1 MTEPNLP
8 KRSIGNP
15 DPAATSDHIDT
26 GDQTPKELDTLGDLN
41 ATNETSSSKVPN
53 SAASNT
59 NKEILLGRFRV
70 QKVLGEGAFGKVYL
84 AKDEQLNRLVA
95 IKISKEIILDKNV
108 LDSFLSE
115 AQMLA
120 KLDHPN
126 IVPVHDVGNSATE
139 GFFIISKYLDGGTLS
154 KALTT
159 NASDITWVCR
169 TIALIADGLHHAH
182 TRGLVHRD
190 IKPDNILLD
199 ASGSPCIVD
208 FGLALKEESF
218 GQGKG
223 LMGTPLYMSPEQ
235 AGGEGHRVDGRSD
248 IFSLGVI
255 LYEMLAGRRPFE
267 AKTVMMLLQMIKM
280 VEVKPLRQINSKI
293 DKELERIC
301 LKALSRKL
309 LDRYATAADM
319 AADLRSFL
327 ASGPM
332 PSGNLQS
339 APSINIEGNKS
350 GSKSGN
356 ISGLDSKNIQVVYK
370 GLRSFDQSD
379 AGFFLELLPGSRD
392 REGLP
397 PSIRFWKTQIENP
410 SSSFSVG
417 AIYGPSGCG
426 KSSLMK
432 AGLIPNLDGKI
443 IPIYLEATTITTEES
458 ILKQLRK
465 RLPDLPQELT
475 LVEAFALIR
484 KKKPAGLNRKLLLI
498 VDQFEQ
504 WLSAN
509 PNVDN
514 APLVQALRQ
523 VDGDYF
529 QVILM
534 IRDDFI
540 LAMNRLMAVLEIPI
554 LEGVN
559 FSLVDLFEQKHSRK
573 VLRLFGRALECLP
586 EGELSKEQQQ
596 FIHKSIESL
605 SVDGK
610 VISVRLAVFADMMK
624 SRPWLIASLN
634 SIGGVEGVGVQF
646 LEETFFSSG
655 ASALCKIH
663 HKAAQKVLR
672 ALLPSSGSSIKGG
685 MLSLED
691 LKEVSTY
698 ANKPRDFEQLLQLL
712 DSDLRLITPTTQEDD
727 SDSKRF
733 YQLAH
738 DYLVPSL
745 QEWLLRKQKETRKG
759 RAELVLE
766 DRSKVWNLNP
776 ENRQLPSLAQCLSIH
791 WNIPSKDWTK
801 PQRKMIKKAGKY
813 YLVRSILV
821 TSMLLMLGFLGWEGY
836 GRVKSQGLVEKL
848 FTANTADV
856 PTIVKEISGYRRWA
870 NSMLSTAN
878 SKAEQEKDERK
889 QLHTSLALLPVDKGQ
904 IPYLYS
910 RLLMANPNEV
920 KVVVNS
926 LDKYNDEF
934 KQKLWDVLLE
944 PESGKELQVLRAASA
959 LAAYDGGVDIK
970 NWEKISPL
978 IVNQLVKENPAFI
991 GVWTEALRPV
1001 KKFLVNPLSETFY
1014 NRTTDKTLE
1023 NSLATNLLVDYT
1035 ADQPESLT
1043 NLILD
1048 ADEKQFALLFPAI
1061 KEQSANCLLLLNAE
1075 LNKPAPQNVNYAL
1088 KEMDDKRKANALVAL
1103 AKLKQPE
1110 TIWPLLKH
1118 TPTPQLRSYLID
1130 KIASHNLDYKVILQ
1144 QLKIEKEVSIRRA
1157 LIQTLGSFGLG
1168 QISLVERKT
1177 IIPEVKEIYLKEPDP
1192 GIHASAEWL
1201 LKTWNEQSF
1210 INKTNESWQQDKELT
1225 LNRQKEITNRLDKE
1239 KEKSLK
1245 QWYVNGQR
1253 QTMVVIP
1260 GPVEFL
1266 MGSPEVEVGR
1276 SNYESQHKRKI
1287 GRSFEISNK
1296 AITLAQYKQFDLK
1309 YTLDAKYVRSGDLP
1323 VVAINYHMAAKYCN
1337 WLSEKEGIPED
1348 QWCFEIKKQGETIV
1362 KKDYLSLKGYRL
1374 PTEAEM
1380 EYAIR
1385 AGSISSYY
1393 FGDTVELLPKYGWFS
1408 KNSNDQP
1415 WPVGSL
1421 KPNDFGLFDMHGNC
1435 YTWCMEE
1442 YDAYP
1447 VGTRDDNLEGTKVL
1461 DSKSRVLR
1469 GGSFNFYVSHARSS
1483 YRIDDTPAIRFFSN
1497 GFRLART
1504 P

>member
-1 MTEPNLP
+1 MTDENLP
-8 KRSIGNP
+8 IRSIGNP
-15 DPAATSDHIDT
+15 DPEATSDHIDT
-26 GDQTPKELDTLGDLN
+26 GDQTPKELDTIGDPN
-41 ATNETSSSKVPN
+41 ATNGTNVSNNPKAV
-53 SAASNT
+53 AYNT
-59 NKEILLGRFRV
+59 NSEVLLGRFRV
-70 QKVLGEGAFGKVYL
+70 QKVLGEGVFGKVYL

-95 IKISKEIILDKNV
+95 IKISKEIIHDKNV

-159 NASDITWVCR
+159 NAADITWVCR

-327 ASGPM
+327 ASGPL
-332 PSGNLQS
+332 PSSNLQS

-417 AIYGPSGCG
+417 VIYGPSGCG

-514 APLVQALRQ
+514 ASLVQALRQ

-573 VLRLFGRALECLP
+573 VLRLFGKALECLP

-610 VISVRLAVFADMMK
+610 VVSVRLSVFADMMK
-624 SRPWLIASLN
+624 SRLWLIESLN

-646 LEETFFSSG
+646 LEEAFFLSG
-655 ASALCKIH
+655 APALCKIH

-685 MLSLED
+685 MLSFEE

-745 QEWLLRKQKETRKG
+745 QEWLLRKQKETWKG

-776 ENRQLPSLAQCLSIH
+776 EKRQLPSLPQCISIY
-791 WNIPSKDWTK
+791 WNVPSKDWTK
-801 PQRKMIKKAGKY
+801 PQRKMIKKASKY

-821 TSMLLMLGFLGWEGY
+821 TSILLMLGFLGWEGY
-836 GRVKSQGLVEKL
+836 LQRDRANKNEEFAQVGLG
-848 FTANTADV
+848 
-856 PTIVKEISGYRRWA
+856 EIK
-870 NSMLSTAN
+870 
-878 SKAEQEKDERK
+878 KAEE
-889 QLHTSLALLPVDKGQ
+889 
-904 IPYLYS
+904 
-910 RLLMANPNEV
+910 
-920 KVVVNS
+920 
-926 LDKYNDEF
+926 YN
-934 KQKLWDVLLE
+934 L
-944 PESGKELQVLRAASA
+944 
-959 LAAYDGGVDIK
+959 
-970 NWEKISPL
+970 
-978 IVNQLVKENPAFI
+978 
-991 GVWTEALRPV
+991 
-1001 KKFLVNPLSETFY
+1001 
-1014 NRTTDKTLE
+1014 
-1023 NSLATNLLVDYT
+1023 
-1035 ADQPESLT
+1035 
-1043 NLILD
+1043 
-1048 ADEKQFALLFPAI
+1048 
-1061 KEQSANCLLLLNAE
+1061 
-1075 LNKPAPQNVNYAL
+1075 
-1088 KEMDDKRKANALVAL
+1088 
-1103 AKLKQPE
+1103 
-1110 TIWPLLKH
+1110 
-1118 TPTPQLRSYLID
+1118 
-1130 KIASHNLDYKVILQ
+1130 KVIQIADKL
-1144 QLKIEKEVSIRRA
+1144 EMV
-1157 LIQTLGSFGLG
+1157 LIPTGKF
-1168 QISLVERKT
+1168 
-1177 IIPEVKEIYLKEPDP
+1177 
-1192 GIHASAEWL
+1192 
-1201 LKTWNEQSF
+1201 
-1210 INKTNESWQQDKELT
+1210 
-1225 LNRQKEITNRLDKE
+1225 
-1239 KEKSLK
+1239 
-1245 QWYVNGQR
+1245 
-1253 QTMVVIP
+1253 M
-1260 GPVEFL
+1260 
-1266 MGSPEVEVGR
+1266 MGSPASEKGR
-1276 SNYESQHKRKI
+1276 SENETQHEVILTKPFFMGKYEVTQ
-1287 GRSFEISNK
+1287 E
-1296 AITLAQYKQFDLK
+1296 QYEAVMGDNQSTTKG
-1309 YTLDAKYVRSGDLP
+1309 AKLP
-1323 VVAINYHMAAKYCN
+1323 VTDVSWNDCQ
-1337 WLSEKEGIPED
+1337 E
-1348 QWCFEIKKQGETIV
+1348 FIKKLNAKTDG
-1362 KKDYLSLKGYRL
+1362 GYRL
-1374 PTEAEM
+1374 PTEAEW
-1380 EYAIR
+1380 EYACR
-1385 AGSISSYY
+1385 AGTSTAYS
-1393 FGDTVELLPKYGWFS
+1393 FGDAITPKDANYNDS
-1408 KNSNDQP
+1408 KI
-1415 WPVGSL
+1415 L
-1421 KPNDFGLFDMHGNC
+1421 KPVAVGTYKPNAFGLYDMHGNVFE
-1435 YTWCMEE
+1435 WCEDW
-1442 YDAYP
+1442 YDDYP
-1447 VGTRDDNLEGTKVL
+1447 AGAVIDPKGPVTGY
-1461 DSKSRVLR
+1461 SRVLR
-1469 GGSFNFYVSHARSS
+1469 GGSFYFGSVARSS
-1483 YRIDDTPAIRFFSN
+1483 NRYYYFWPTCRYYS
-1497 GFRLART
+1497 GFGLRLART

>member
-8 KRSIGNP
+8 KRLNDNL
-15 DPAATSDHIDT
+15 DPAATSDPNAASDHK
-26 GDQTPKELDTLGDLN
+26 PESLDTLGDLN
-41 ATNETSSSKVPN
+41 ATNETSASKNPN
-53 SAASNT
+53 AAASST
-59 NKEILLGRFRV
+59 NREVLLGRFRV

-235 AGGEGHRVDGRSD
+235 ASGEGHRVDGRSD

-267 AKTVMMLLQMIKM
+267 AKNVMMLLQIIKM

-327 ASGPM
+327 ASGPV
-332 PSGNLQS
+332 PSGNVQS
-339 APSINIEGNKS
+339 APSVNIEGNKS

-410 SSSFSVG
+410 STSFSVG
-417 AIYGPSGCG
+417 VIYGPSGCG

-443 IPIYLEATTITTEES
+443 IPIYLEASTITTEES

-475 LVEAFALIR
+475 LIEAFALIR

-559 FSLVDLFEQKHSRK
+559 FSLVDLFDQKHSRK
-573 VLRLFGRALECLP
+573 VLRLFGKALECLP

-610 VISVRLAVFADMMK
+610 VISVRLSVFADMMK
-624 SRPWLIASLN
+624 SRPWLISSLN

-685 MLSLED
+685 MLSLEE

-766 DRSKVWNLNP
+766 DRGKVWNLNP
-776 ENRQLPSLAQCLSIH
+776 EKRQLPSLIQCLSIH

-801 PQRKMIKKAGKY
+801 PQRKMIKKASKY

-821 TSMLLMLGFLGWEGY
+821 ASMLLMLGFLGWEGY
-836 GRVKSQGLVEKL
+836 LQRDRANKNEELAQVGLG
-848 FTANTADV
+848 
-856 PTIVKEISGYRRWA
+856 EIK
-870 NSMLSTAN
+870 
-878 SKAEQEKDERK
+878 KAEE
-889 QLHTSLALLPVDKGQ
+889 
-904 IPYLYS
+904 
-910 RLLMANPNEV
+910 
-920 KVVVNS
+920 
-926 LDKYNDEF
+926 
-934 KQKLWDVLLE
+934 
-944 PESGKELQVLRAASA
+944 
-959 LAAYDGGVDIK
+959 
-970 NWEKISPL
+970 
-978 IVNQLVKENPAFI
+978 
-991 GVWTEALRPV
+991 
-1001 KKFLVNPLSETFY
+1001 
-1014 NRTTDKTLE
+1014 
-1023 NSLATNLLVDYT
+1023 
-1035 ADQPESLT
+1035 
-1043 NLILD
+1043 
-1048 ADEKQFALLFPAI
+1048 
-1061 KEQSANCLLLLNAE
+1061 
-1075 LNKPAPQNVNYAL
+1075 
-1088 KEMDDKRKANALVAL
+1088 
-1103 AKLKQPE
+1103 
-1110 TIWPLLKH
+1110 
-1118 TPTPQLRSYLID
+1118 
-1130 KIASHNLDYKVILQ
+1130 HNLKVIQIADKL
-1144 QLKIEKEVSIRRA
+1144 EMV
-1157 LIQTLGSFGLG
+1157 LIPTGKF
-1168 QISLVERKT
+1168 
-1177 IIPEVKEIYLKEPDP
+1177 
-1192 GIHASAEWL
+1192 
-1201 LKTWNEQSF
+1201 
-1210 INKTNESWQQDKELT
+1210 
-1225 LNRQKEITNRLDKE
+1225 
-1239 KEKSLK
+1239 
-1245 QWYVNGQR
+1245 
-1253 QTMVVIP
+1253 M
-1260 GPVEFL
+1260 
-1266 MGSPEVEVGR
+1266 MGSPASEKGRGSDETQHEV
-1276 SNYESQHKRKI
+1276 
-1287 GRSFEISNK
+1287 
-1296 AITLAQYKQFDLK
+1296 TLTKSYYMGK
-1309 YTLDAKYVRSGDLP
+1309 YAVTQEQWEAVMGNNPSSRTKGVKLP
-1323 VVAINYHMAAKYCN
+1323 VTDVS
-1337 WLSEKEGIPED
+1337 WED
-1348 QWCFEIKKQGETIV
+1348 CQEFIKKLNV
-1362 KKDYLSLKGYRL
+1362 KTAGGYRL
-1374 PTEAEM
+1374 PTEAEW
-1380 EYAIR
+1380 EYACR
-1385 AGSISSYY
+1385 AGTRTAYSYGDSLTKSDANIDGYSI
-1393 FGDTVELLPKYGWFS
+1393 KA
-1408 KNSNDQP
+1408 
-1415 WPVGSL
+1415 VGSY
-1421 KPNDFGLFDMHGNC
+1421 KPNTFGLYDMHGNVVE
-1435 YTWCMEE
+1435 WCEDW
-1442 YDAYP
+1442 YGDYP
-1447 VGTRDDNLEGTKVL
+1447 AGAVTDPKGPAKGLF
-1461 DSKSRVLR
+1461 RVLR
-1469 GGSFNFYVSHARSS
+1469 GGLFRELLARSS
-1483 YRIDDTPAIRFFSN
+1483 LRAKFAPTPRNWCN

>member
-1 MTEPNLP
+1 MTDENLP
-8 KRSIGNP
+8 KKSDDNF
-15 DPAATSDHIDT
+15 DLAATFHA
-26 GDQTPKELDTLGDLN
+26 GDQNLASLATIKHLHS
-41 ATNETSSSKVPN
+41 TNETEYSKN
-53 SAASNT
+53 QKDKASPT
-59 NKEILLGRFRV
+59 HGEILLGRFRV
-70 QKVLGEGAFGKVYL
+70 QKILGEGSFGKVYL
-84 AKDEQLNRLVA
+84 AKDEQLSRLVV
-95 IKISKEIILDKNV
+95 IKISKEISHDKNV

-159 NASDITWVCR
+159 NASDITWVCK

-199 ASGSPCIVD
+199 NSGSPCIVD

-223 LMGTPLYMSPEQ
+223 LMGTPLYMSPEL
-235 AGGEGHRVDGRSD
+235 ASEEGHRVDGRSD

-267 AKTVMMLLQMIKM
+267 GKNVMVLLQMIKM
-280 VEVKPLRQINSKI
+280 GEVKPLRQINSKI
-293 DKELERIC
+293 DRELERIC
-301 LKALSRKL
+301 LKAMSRKL

-332 PSGNLQS
+332 PSGNGKY
-339 APSINIEGNKS
+339 APSDNIIGDKS

-356 ISGLDSKNIQVVYK
+356 KSGLDSKNIKVVFK

-410 SSSFSVG
+410 SSSFNVG
-417 AIYGPSGCG
+417 VIYGPSGCG

-443 IPIYLEATTITTEES
+443 IPIYVVATATTTEES

-475 LVEAFALIR
+475 LVEAFTLIR
-484 KKKPAGLNRKLLLI
+484 KKKPARLNKKLLLI

-509 PNVDN
+509 PNLDDS
-514 APLVQALRQ
+514 PLAQALRQ

-573 VLRLFGRALECLP
+573 VLRLFGKALECLP
-586 EGELSKEQQQ
+586 EGEHSKEQEQ

-610 VISVRLAVFADMMK
+610 VISVRLSVFADMMK
-624 SRPWLIASLN
+624 SRPWLIESLN
-634 SIGGVEGVGVQF
+634 SMGGVEGVGVQF
-646 LEETFFSSG
+646 LEETFFSSS

-672 ALLPSSGSSIKGG
+672 ALLPSSGSCIKGG

-698 ANKPRDFEQLLQLL
+698 ALNPRDFEQLLQLL

-727 SDSKRF
+727 SDSKRY
-733 YQLAH
+733 YQLSH

-766 DRSKVWNLNP
+766 DRGRAWNRSP
-776 ENRQLPSLAQCLSIH
+776 ENRQLPSLPQCLSIGWH
-791 WNIPSKDWTK
+791 TRSRDWTT
-801 PQRKMIKKAGKY
+801 PQKKMIKKARKY

-821 TSMLLMLGFLGWEGY
+821 ASMLLMLGFLGWDGY
-836 GRVKSQGLVEKL
+836 CRVKSQGLVERL
-848 FTANTADV
+848 LDAHSADV

-870 NSMLSTAN
+870 NPMLLAAN
-878 SKAEQEKDERK
+878 NKAEQEKDERK

-904 IPYLYS
+904 ISYLYF
-910 RLLMANPNEV
+910 RLLEAKPNEV
-920 KVVVNS
+920 EVLIDALRNHK
-926 LDKYNDEF
+926 DEF
-934 KQKLWDVLLE
+934 QQQLWDLLQN
-944 PESGKELQVLRAASA
+944 PEKGKELQILRIASA
-959 LAAYDGGVDIK
+959 LAAYDGGVESETWKD
-970 NWEKISPL
+970 ISPL
-978 IVNQLVKENPAFI
+978 IVSQLVKENPVFI
-991 GVWTEALRPV
+991 GVWVGTLRPV
-1001 KKFLVNPLSETFY
+1001 KKFLLNPLSETFN
-1014 NRTTDKTLE
+1014 NRAPDKNLE
-1023 NSLATNLLVDYT
+1023 NLVATNLLADYA
-1035 ADQPESLT
+1035 ADNPEILIS
-1043 NLILD
+1043 LILD
-1048 ADEKQFALLFPAI
+1048 ADEKQFSILFPLF
-1061 KEQSANCLLLLNAE
+1061 KEQSAACLYLLNAE
-1075 LNKPAPQNVNYAL
+1075 INKPAPQNTNYAL
-1088 KEMDDKRKANALVAL
+1088 KEIDDKRRVNVIVAL
-1103 AKLKQPE
+1103 AKLNQSE

-1118 TPTPQLRSYLID
+1118 TSTPQTRSYLIE
-1130 KIASHNLDYKVILQ
+1130 KLALHNLDYSVILQ

-1157 LIQTLGSFGLG
+1157 LIQTLGNFDLG
-1168 QISLVERKT
+1168 QISLEERFT
-1177 IIPEVKEIYLKEPDP
+1177 IIPDLEEIYLKEPDP

-1201 LKTWNEQSF
+1201 LKTWHQQSF
-1210 INKTNESWQQDKELT
+1210 INKTNEAWQQDKELT
-1225 LNRQKEITNRLDKE
+1225 LKRQKEITNRLDIE
-1239 KEKSLK
+1239 KEKSLM
-1245 QWYVNGQR
+1245 QWYVNGQG
-1253 QTMVVIP
+1253 QTMVVLA
-1260 GPVEFL
+1260 GPIEFL
-1266 MGSPEVEVGR
+1266 MGSPESEVDR
-1276 SNYESQHKRKI
+1276 YTNEFQHKKKI

-1296 AITLAQYKQFDLK
+1296 SVTLAQYNQFDSK

-1323 VVAINYHMAAKYCN
+1323 VVGITYYMASKYCN
-1337 WLSEKEGIPED
+1337 WLSEKEGISED
-1348 QWCFEIKKQGETIV
+1348 QWCFEINKQGETIV
-1362 KKDYLSLKGYRL
+1362 KKDYLNLKGYRL

-1380 EYAIR
+1380 EYATR
-1385 AGSISSYY
+1385 AGSISARY
-1393 FGDTVELLPKYGWFS
+1393 FGDTSELLLKYGWFQ
-1408 KNSNDQP
+1408 KNSDGQP

-1421 KPNDFGLFDMHGNC
+1421 KPNDFGLFDTLGNC
-1435 YTWCMEE
+1435 YTWCMDE
-1442 YDAYP
+1442 YDFSN
-1447 VGTRDDNLEGTKVL
+1447 GTEEDNLEGTKVL
-1461 DSKSRVLR
+1461 NTKNRVLR
-1469 GGSFNFYVSHARSS
+1469 GGSHLGTGPRARSS
-1483 YRIDDTPAIRFFSN
+1483 NRNYGMPTYRTTGD
-1497 GFRLART
+1497 GFRLAKT
-1504 P
+1504 K

>member
-8 KRSIGNP
+8 KRLNDNL
-15 DPAATSDHIDT
+15 DPSATSDPNAASDHK
-26 GDQTPKELDTLGDLN
+26 PESLDTLGDLN
-41 ATNETSSSKVPN
+41 ATSETSSSKVPK
-53 SAASNT
+53 AVASNT
-59 NKEILLGRFRV
+59 NREILLGRFRV

-223 LMGTPLYMSPEQ
+223 LTGTPLYMSPEQ
-235 AGGEGHRVDGRSD
+235 ASGEGHRVDGRSD

-267 AKTVMMLLQMIKM
+267 AKNVMMLLQMIKM

-327 ASGPM
+327 ASGPV

-397 PSIRFWKTQIENP
+397 ASIRFWKTQIENP

-417 AIYGPSGCG
+417 VIYGPSGCG

-514 APLVQALRQ
+514 ASLVQALRQ

-554 LEGVN
+554 VEGVN
-559 FSLVDLFEQKHSRK
+559 FSLVDLFDQKHSRK

-596 FIHKSIESL
+596 FIHKSIEAL

-624 SRPWLIASLN
+624 SRPWLNSSLN

-663 HKAAQKVLR
+663 HKAAQKVLL

-766 DRSKVWNLNP
+766 DRSRVWNLNP
-776 ENRQLPSLAQCLSIH
+776 EKRQLPSLPQCISIY
-791 WNIPSKDWTK
+791 WNVPSKDWTK
-801 PQRKMIKKAGKY
+801 PQRKMIKKASKY
-813 YLVRSILV
+813 YLVRSFLI
-821 TSMLLMLGFLGWEGY
+821 TSSIVLMSFLLWEGY
-836 GRVKSQGLVEKL
+836 SRVKSQGKIAEAERDR
-848 FTANTADV
+848 ANKNEELAQV
-856 PTIVKEISGYRRWA
+856 GLGEIK
-870 NSMLSTAN
+870 
-878 SKAEQEKDERK
+878 KAEE
-889 QLHTSLALLPVDKGQ
+889 
-904 IPYLYS
+904 
-910 RLLMANPNEV
+910 
-920 KVVVNS
+920 
-926 LDKYNDEF
+926 YN
-934 KQKLWDVLLE
+934 
-944 PESGKELQVLRAASA
+944 
-959 LAAYDGGVDIK
+959 
-970 NWEKISPL
+970 
-978 IVNQLVKENPAFI
+978 
-991 GVWTEALRPV
+991 
-1001 KKFLVNPLSETFY
+1001 
-1014 NRTTDKTLE
+1014 
-1023 NSLATNLLVDYT
+1023 
-1035 ADQPESLT
+1035 
-1043 NLILD
+1043 
-1048 ADEKQFALLFPAI
+1048 
-1061 KEQSANCLLLLNAE
+1061 
-1075 LNKPAPQNVNYAL
+1075 
-1088 KEMDDKRKANALVAL
+1088 
-1103 AKLKQPE
+1103 
-1110 TIWPLLKH
+1110 
-1118 TPTPQLRSYLID
+1118 
-1130 KIASHNLDYKVILQ
+1130 
-1144 QLKIEKEVSIRRA
+1144 LKIIQIADKLEMV
-1157 LIQTLGSFGLG
+1157 LIPAGKF
-1168 QISLVERKT
+1168 K
-1177 IIPEVKEIYLKEPDP
+1177 
-1192 GIHASAEWL
+1192 
-1201 LKTWNEQSF
+1201 
-1210 INKTNESWQQDKELT
+1210 
-1225 LNRQKEITNRLDKE
+1225 
-1239 KEKSLK
+1239 
-1245 QWYVNGQR
+1245 
-1253 QTMVVIP
+1253 
-1260 GPVEFL
+1260 
-1266 MGSPEVEVGR
+1266 MGSPITEVGR
-1276 SNYESQHKRKI
+1276 DKGETQH
-1287 GRSFEISNK
+1287 EV
-1296 AITLAQYKQFDLK
+1296 TLTKPFYM
-1309 YTLDAKYVRSGDLP
+1309 AKYEVTQEQWESVMGNNPSSRTKGAKLP
-1323 VVAINYHMAAKYCN
+1323 VTNVS
-1337 WLSEKEGIPED
+1337 WED
-1348 QWCFEIKKQGETIV
+1348 CQEFIKKLNEKTSG
-1362 KKDYLSLKGYRL
+1362 GYRL
-1374 PTEAEM
+1374 PTEAEW
-1380 EYAIR
+1380 EYACR
-1385 AGSISSYY
+1385 AGTTTAYSYGDNLTKSDANIDGDSI
-1393 FGDTVELLPKYGWFS
+1393 KA
-1408 KNSNDQP
+1408 
-1415 WPVGSL
+1415 VGSYR
-1421 KPNDFGLFDMHGNC
+1421 PNAFGLYDMHGNVWE
-1435 YTWCMEE
+1435 WCNDWYGSLQDGEVTDPRGAAKGE
-1442 YDAYP
+1442 Y
-1447 VGTRDDNLEGTKVL
+1447 
-1461 DSKSRVLR
+1461 RVLR
-1469 GGSFNFYVSHARSS
+1469 GGSFNVVGSAARSS
-1483 YRIDDTPAIRFFSN
+1483 YRSIVTPTDRYSFDF
-1497 GFRLART
+1497 GLRVARN

>member
-1 MTEPNLP
+1 MTEPNSP

-15 DPAATSDHIDT
+15 DLEATSDHIDT
-26 GDQTPKELDTLGDLN
+26 GDQAPKELDTIGDPN
-41 ATNETSSSKVPN
+41 ATNETSVSNNPKAV
-53 SAASNT
+53 ASNT
-59 NKEILLGRFRV
+59 NREVLFGRFRV

-235 AGGEGHRVDGRSD
+235 ASGEGHRVDGRSD

-332 PSGNLQS
+332 PSGNLQY

-356 ISGLDSKNIQVVYK
+356 ISGLNSKNIQVVYK

-417 AIYGPSGCG
+417 VIYGPSGCG

-514 APLVQALRQ
+514 ASLVQALRQ

-554 LEGVN
+554 VEGVN
-559 FSLVDLFEQKHSRK
+559 FSLVDLFDQKHSRK

-610 VISVRLAVFADMMK
+610 VISVRLSVFADMMK
-624 SRPWLIASLN
+624 SRPWLISSLN

-766 DRSKVWNLNP
+766 DRGKVWNLNP
-776 ENRQLPSLAQCLSIH
+776 ENRQLPSLIQCLSIH

-801 PQRKMIKKAGKY
+801 PQKKMLKKASKY

-821 TSMLLMLGFLGWEGY
+821 ASMLLMLGFLGWEGY
-836 GRVKSQGLVEKL
+836 LQRDRANKNEELAQVGLVEIK
-848 FTANTADV
+848 
-856 PTIVKEISGYRRWA
+856 
-870 NSMLSTAN
+870 
-878 SKAEQEKDERK
+878 KAEE
-889 QLHTSLALLPVDKGQ
+889 
-904 IPYLYS
+904 Y
-910 RLLMANPNEV
+910 
-920 KVVVNS
+920 
-926 LDKYNDEF
+926 
-934 KQKLWDVLLE
+934 
-944 PESGKELQVLRAASA
+944 
-959 LAAYDGGVDIK
+959 
-970 NWEKISPL
+970 
-978 IVNQLVKENPAFI
+978 
-991 GVWTEALRPV
+991 
-1001 KKFLVNPLSETFY
+1001 
-1014 NRTTDKTLE
+1014 
-1023 NSLATNLLVDYT
+1023 
-1035 ADQPESLT
+1035 
-1043 NLILD
+1043 
-1048 ADEKQFALLFPAI
+1048 
-1061 KEQSANCLLLLNAE
+1061 
-1075 LNKPAPQNVNYAL
+1075 
-1088 KEMDDKRKANALVAL
+1088 
-1103 AKLKQPE
+1103 KLKAE
-1110 TIWPLLKH
+1110 E
-1118 TPTPQLRSYLID
+1118 Y
-1130 KIASHNLDYKVILQ
+1130 NLKVI
-1144 QLKIEKEVSIRRA
+1144 
-1157 LIQTLGSFGLG
+1157 
-1168 QISLVERKT
+1168 QIADKLEMV
-1177 IIPEVKEIYLKEPDP
+1177 L
-1192 GIHASAEWL
+1192 IHAG
-1201 LKTWNEQSF
+1201 KFT
-1210 INKTNESWQQDKELT
+1210 
-1225 LNRQKEITNRLDKE
+1225 
-1239 KEKSLK
+1239 
-1245 QWYVNGQR
+1245 
-1253 QTMVVIP
+1253 
-1260 GPVEFL
+1260 
-1266 MGSPEVEVGR
+1266 MGSPTLEKGRLTKENEHEVTLTKSFYMGMYEVTQEQ
-1276 SNYESQHKRKI
+1276 YEAVMGDNQSTTK
-1287 GRSFEISNK
+1287 G
-1296 AITLAQYKQFDLK
+1296 
-1309 YTLDAKYVRSGDLP
+1309 AKLP
-1323 VVAINYHMAAKYCN
+1323 VTDVSWNDCQEFIKRLNAKTD
-1337 WLSEKEGIPED
+1337 G
-1348 QWCFEIKKQGETIV
+1348 
-1362 KKDYLSLKGYRL
+1362 GYRL
-1374 PTEAEM
+1374 PTEAEW
-1380 EYAIR
+1380 EYACR
-1385 AGSISSYY
+1385 AGTTTAYS
-1393 FGDTVELLPKYGWFS
+1393 FGDSLTKSDANIESSSIKT
-1408 KNSNDQP
+1408 
-1415 WPVGSL
+1415 VGSYR
-1421 KPNDFGLFDMHGNC
+1421 PNAFGLYDMHGNVSE
-1435 YTWCMEE
+1435 WCEDWYGSLQDGE
-1442 YDAYP
+1442 VTDPKGPAT
-1447 VGTRDDNLEGTKVL
+1447 GSTRV
-1461 DSKSRVLR
+1461 SR
-1469 GGSFNFYVSHARSS
+1469 GGSFYVNESGARSS
-1483 YRIDDTPAIRFFSN
+1483 IRYHYLAPSIRNFSY

-1504 P
+1504 K

>member
-1 MTEPNLP
+1 MTESNLP
-8 KRSIGNP
+8 KRLNDNL
-15 DPAATSDHIDT
+15 DPAATSDPIDPI
-26 GDQTPKELDTLGDLN
+26 QKELLDTLGDLN
-41 ATNETSSSKVPN
+41 ATNETNASKVPN
-53 SAASNT
+53 AAVSNT
-59 NKEILLGRFRV
+59 NSEVLLGRFRV

-84 AKDEQLNRLVA
+84 ARDKHLNRLVA
-95 IKISKEIILDKNV
+95 IKISKEIINDKNV

-126 IVPVHDVGNSATE
+126 IVPVYDVGNSEFE
-139 GFFIISKYLDGGTLS
+139 GFFIISKYLEGGTLS
-154 KALTT
+154 QTLKKSD
-159 NASDITWVCR
+159 SDITSVCNI
-169 TIALIADGLHHAH
+169 IALIADGLHHAH

-199 ASGSPCIVD
+199 NSGNPCIVD

-218 GQGKG
+218 CQGKG

-235 AGGEGHRVDGRSD
+235 ASGEGHRVDGRSD

-267 AKTVMMLLQMIKM
+267 AKNVMMLLQMIKM

-319 AADLRSFL
+319 AADLRSYL

-332 PSGNLQS
+332 PSGDLKS
-339 APSINIEGNKS
+339 APFNSEGNKS
-350 GSKSGN
+350 GSKSVN
-356 ISGLDSKNIQVVYK
+356 LSGLDSKNIQVVHK

-397 PSIRFWKTQIENP
+397 LIIRFWKTQIENP
-410 SSSFSVG
+410 SSLFSVG
-417 AIYGPSGCG
+417 VIYGPSGCG

-432 AGLIPNLDGKI
+432 AGLIPNLDVKI
-443 IPIYLEATTITTEES
+443 IPIYLEATATTTEEF
-458 ILKQLRK
+458 IIKQLRK
-465 RLPDLPQELT
+465 RLPDLPMELT

-509 PNVDN
+509 PNLDN
-514 APLVQALRQ
+514 AALVQALRQ

-540 LAMNRLMAVLEIPI
+540 LAVNRLMAVLEIPI

-586 EGELSKEQQQ
+586 EGELSKEQEQ
-596 FIHKSIESL
+596 FIHKSIEAL

-610 VISVRLAVFADMMK
+610 VISVRLSVFADMMK
-624 SRPWLIASLN
+624 SRPWLISSLN
-634 SIGGVEGVGVQF
+634 SLGGVEGVGVQF

-712 DSDLRLITPTTQEDD
+712 DSDLRLITPTTQEEDL
-727 SDSKRF
+727 DSKRF

-759 RAELVLE
+759 RAELILE
-766 DRSKVWNLNP
+766 DHSKVWNLNP
-776 ENRQLPSLAQCLSIH
+776 ENRQLPSLPQCLSIY

-801 PQRKMIKKAGKY
+801 PQRKMIKKASKY
-813 YLVRSILV
+813 YLTRSILIS
-821 TSMLLMLGFLGWEGY
+821 SMLLMLGFLSWEGY
-836 GRVKSQGLVEKL
+836 GRVKSQGLVERL
-848 FTANTADV
+848 LDANFADV
-856 PTIVKEISGYRRWA
+856 PNVVKEISDFRRWVDP
-870 NSMLSTAN
+870 MLSVAN
-878 SKAEQEKDERK
+878 NKAEQEKDERK
-889 QLHTSLALLPVDKGQ
+889 RLHTSIALLPVDNTQ
-904 IPYLYS
+904 ITYLYS
-910 RLLMANPNEV
+910 RLLEAKPNEV
-920 KVVVNS
+920 EVLIETLRNHK
-926 LDKYNDEF
+926 DEF
-934 KQKLWDVLLE
+934 QQQLWDLLLH
-944 PESGKELQVLRAASA
+944 PEKRKELQILRAASA
-959 LAAYDGGVDIK
+959 LAAYDGGVESETWKD
-970 NWEKISPL
+970 ISPF
-978 IVNQLVKENPAFI
+978 IVSQLVKVNPAFI
-991 GVWTEALRPV
+991 GVWGETLRPV
-1001 KKFLVNPLSETFY
+1001 NKFLINPLYEIFN
-1014 NRTTDKTLE
+1014 NRAPDKAVA
-1023 NSLATNLLVDYT
+1023 NSLATNLLADYA
-1035 ADQPESLT
+1035 ADNPEVLIS
-1043 NLILD
+1043 LILD
-1048 ADEKQFALLFPAI
+1048 ADEKQFAVLFPVI
-1061 KEQSANCLLLLNAE
+1061 KDQKTDCLLLLNAE
-1075 LNKPAPQNVNYAL
+1075 LNKPTPQNANYAP
-1088 KEMDDKRKANALVAL
+1088 KETDDKRKANAVVAL
-1103 AKLKQPE
+1103 AKLNQPE

-1118 TPTPQLRSYLID
+1118 NSTPQMRSYLID
-1130 KIASHNLDYKVILQ
+1130 KIALHNLDYKVILN

-1157 LIQTLGSFGLG
+1157 LIQTLGNFDLG
-1168 QISLVERKT
+1168 QISLKERIS
-1177 IIPEVKEIYLKEPDP
+1177 IIPDLEEIYLKEPDP
-1192 GIHASAEWL
+1192 GVHASAEWL
-1201 LKTWNEQSF
+1201 LRTWNQQPF
-1210 INKTNESWQQDKELT
+1210 VNKSNKAWQQDKELT
-1225 LNRQKEITNRLDKE
+1225 LKRQKEIKNLLDKE

-1245 QWYVNGQR
+1245 QWYVNGQG

-1266 MGSPEVEVGR
+1266 MGSPVSDVDRRTDEV
-1276 SNYESQHKRKI
+1276 QHKRKI

-1296 AITLAQYKQFDLK
+1296 AVTLTQYKQFDTK
-1309 YTLDAKYVRSGDLP
+1309 YTLNAKYLRSGDLP
-1323 VVAINYHMAAKYCN
+1323 VVGIDYYMAAKYCN
-1337 WLSEKEGIPED
+1337 WLNEKEGIPED
-1348 QWCFEIKKQGETIV
+1348 QWCFEINKQEEMIV

-1380 EYAIR
+1380 EYTNR
-1385 AGSISSYY
+1385 AGSISSRY
-1393 FGDTVELLPKYGWFS
+1393 FGDTLELLPKYAWLQ

-1421 KPNDFGLFDMHGNC
+1421 KPNDFGLFDSLGNC
-1435 YTWCMEE
+1435 FTWCMEE
-1442 YDAYP
+1442 YSNYP
-1447 VGTRDDNLEGTKVL
+1447 DGTAEDNLEGTKVNT
-1461 DSKSRVLR
+1461 KTRVLR
-1469 GGSFNFYVSHARSS
+1469 GGSFYTYESGARSS
-1483 YRIDDTPAIRFFSN
+1483 ARNLSTPTHRNDFV